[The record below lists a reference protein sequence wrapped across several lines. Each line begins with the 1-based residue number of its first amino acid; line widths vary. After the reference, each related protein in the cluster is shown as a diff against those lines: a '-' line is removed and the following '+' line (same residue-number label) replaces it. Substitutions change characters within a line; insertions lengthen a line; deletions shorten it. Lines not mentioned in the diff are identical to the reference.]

1 MTAFLTRT
9 CLQDRTRWLEAFAKA
24 GVRVLGAVEKKEPT
38 KEIDVQNMR
47 MSNCDLMSVMHRV
60 RDGEISVADAMG
72 EVKKRESSLA
82 DESPPADS

>member
-72 EVKKRESSLA
+72 EVRTWGRVCVCLYV
-82 DESPPADS
+82 